1 MKNFILVFS
10 ILMTSSQ
17 VFGAELFP
25 DGKLKPL
32 AYKDKISMSDTIGG
46 YPLYVKDDHWIF
58 ESGKSSS
65 STGSTEPIP
74 MGGIK
79 MIYRLGSTT
88 VALQNV
94 WMNLASGVNRAWS
107 GSPCSPDHLVI
118 RNKPVAREDHC
129 LTIDPVMINIGDTPT
144 LFLSLKITHSASGG
158 RYYFI
163 DLGINPSVLGV
174 MHTGVGDWSSD
185 VVKANKYQSDLLDKI
200 TSFGVRLLDAS
211 AVLINYSK
219 PSDAFNNMPTIKSL
233 VPVPKEL
240 EFEQLS
246 VGFLGAIEDF
256 KSREDYKALAF
267 SQTDELSTPF
277 GYSYKRVNQE
287 TADNKAL
294 SNCNSRAVQG
304 KKCYLFKPGQPLAK
318 MIGVDSGLQ
327 ASTVMTST
335 PTSISATPTTPA
347 RVAAIANV
355 DVPVKASVGQVV
367 ANQPTQVTTNPIDQV
382 KKTSGNEVWISFNPS
397 ISVQERQFCR
407 IVENFRTEN
416 ALAQQSKNQ
425 IKVNETYRSL
435 TQSLNSLLPDGKF
448 QGWIMRTVAVDQA
461 SDGSAEVLLELPC
474 NIYVGSNACDANPSN
489 YYGTAPEGSR
499 MYTELA
505 KMTVGDFA
513 LTSGQFVYT
522 DDKAFDKN
530 RSVASF
536 RYMRTAAHCKAK
548 EVAADTEFFGI
559 KLDVISTIK

>member
-1 MKNFILVFS
+1 VRF
-10 ILMTSSQ
+10 
-17 VFGAELFP
+17 A
-25 DGKLKPL
+25 
-32 AYKDKISMSDTIGG
+32 
-46 YPLYVKDDHWIF
+46 IF
-58 ESGKSSS
+58 
-65 STGSTEPIP
+65 
-74 MGGIK
+74 
-79 MIYRLGSTT
+79 
-88 VALQNV
+88 
-94 WMNLASGVNRAWS
+94 
-107 GSPCSPDHLVI
+107 
-118 RNKPVAREDHC
+118 
-129 LTIDPVMINIGDTPT
+129 PT
-144 LFLSLKITHSASGG
+144 LYGLE
-158 RYYFI
+158 
-163 DLGINPSVLGV
+163 
-174 MHTGVGDWSSD
+174 
-185 VVKANKYQSDLLDKI
+185 
-200 TSFGVRLLDAS
+200 
-211 AVLINYSK
+211 K
-219 PSDAFNNMPTIKSL
+219 PT
-233 VPVPKEL
+233 E
-240 EFEQLS
+240 
-246 VGFLGAIEDF
+246 
-256 KSREDYKALAF
+256 
-267 SQTDELSTPF
+267 
-277 GYSYKRVNQE
+277 
-287 TADNKAL
+287 
-294 SNCNSRAVQG
+294 
-304 KKCYLFKPGQPLAK
+304 
-318 MIGVDSGLQ
+318 GVDSPWHLSKYKNDPEKVLFIEQ
-327 ASTVMTST
+327 LKVWAETYSDIINSNFQNDKSSAVNMPEFVFVSANNSKANSAAVKSNSVVPTNSTVVTM
-335 PTSISATPTTPA
+335 PPAAVPATPTTPA

-367 ANQPTQVTTNPIDQV
+367 ANQPTKVTTNPIDQV

-448 QGWIMRTVAVDQA
+448 QGWVMRTVAVDQA

-513 LTSGQFVYT
+513 LTNGQFVYT